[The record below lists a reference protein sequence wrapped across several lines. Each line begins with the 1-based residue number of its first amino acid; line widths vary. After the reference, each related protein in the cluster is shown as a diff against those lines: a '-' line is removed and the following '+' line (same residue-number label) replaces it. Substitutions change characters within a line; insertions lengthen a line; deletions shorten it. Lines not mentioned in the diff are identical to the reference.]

1 MLFLQG
7 GHKRNFISGSSC
19 GPLQENI
26 FPASLPQKRDL
37 DFICHVEQAVSSSH
51 SEQGPGQVL
60 EDSHQELLWIREQN
74 CLTHPQPWGPA
85 LLLWPLQG
93 RGGSRENSLSE
104 MAEKLSK
111 NNYPGKDSQKQPTE
125 TSRLQIQTAENV
137 GPEPRSD
144 STPTTQGETRAAFLD
159 DLNNPCCALEGSVL
173 SHPQTDLGTYSQA
186 KTS

>member
-144 STPTTQGETRAAFLD
+144 STPTTQGEARAAFLD